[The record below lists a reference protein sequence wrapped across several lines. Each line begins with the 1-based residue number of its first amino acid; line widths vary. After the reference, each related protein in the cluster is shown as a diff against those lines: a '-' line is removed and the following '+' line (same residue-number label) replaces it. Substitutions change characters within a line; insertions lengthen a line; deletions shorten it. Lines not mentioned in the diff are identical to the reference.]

1 MNHPLQPSH
10 SRRSFLGAMLAAG
23 TAPMFAPSRVFGA
36 GDAPPPS
43 DKICVGILGAGEQGR
58 ADMINFLGQPDV
70 RVTAICDVNQRN
82 IATAREILAKHYGKD
97 EVKVYT
103 DFREFNADPKIDAIV
118 MALPVHWHS
127 IPSIDAVLHG
137 KPMYHEKPVAMSFEE
152 SRRLRAVLRKKPVAF
167 QFGTQ
172 QRSDLKFRW
181 ACELARN
188 GRVGKLRE
196 IHVSVPAGG
205 VRPAFPEQAAP
216 GDIDWD
222 RWVGP
227 APMTPFHEEKLN
239 RAHHENITNFSLG
252 MISCWGIHHLDIAQW
267 GNDTDG
273 TGPASVEGSGEFPP
287 PGGGYDAI
295 WRWKVRFE
303 YERAAPIVFVSDGT
317 PGFQH
322 GVRFIGESGW
332 VHVLRGEIHAS
343 DPELLRNPQNK
354 CGTMPIKLPV
364 SLDHRR
370 DFLDAIRH
378 GRPTI
383 CGIESSVRGDT
394 LCHLSLISIH
404 QGRKLKWDPQAE
416 TFPDDEGARLM
427 LAPRPF
433 RGDWK
438 LQDV

>member
-1 MNHPLQPSH
+1 
-10 SRRSFLGAMLAAG
+10 
-23 TAPMFAPSRVFGA
+23 
-36 GDAPPPS
+36 
-43 DKICVGILGAGEQGR
+43 
-58 ADMINFLGQPDV
+58 
-70 RVTAICDVNQRN
+70 
-82 IATAREILAKHYGKD
+82 
-97 EVKVYT
+97 
-103 DFREFNADPKIDAIV
+103 
-118 MALPVHWHS
+118 
-127 IPSIDAVLHG
+127 
-137 KPMYHEKPVAMSFEE
+137 MSFEE
-152 SRRLRAVLRKKPVAF
+152 ARRLRAVLRKKPVAF

-205 VRPAFPEQAAP
+205 VRPAFPEQAVPA
-216 GDIDWD
+216 DIDWD

-239 RAHHENITNFSLG
+239 RAHHENIRNFSLG

-267 GNDTDG
+267 GNDTDH
-273 TGPASVEGSGEFPP
+273 TGPTSVEGSGEFPP
-287 PGGGYDAI
+287 AGGGYDAI

-317 PGFQH
+317 PDFQH

-378 GRPTI
+378 SRPTI
-383 CGIESSVRGDT
+383 CGIESSVRGDA
-394 LCHLSLISIH
+394 LCHLALISIH

-416 TFPDDEGARLM
+416 TFPDDEGARAM